1 MLSNCAV
8 VDGLGCCL
16 AFFETRIVHGEALDG
31 IFLNDGI
38 GPFAELDSLGGIDLV
53 ADGDNC
59 FQVVVLRFIRLAVG
73 GNYSKRRNRLPDDSE
88 RRDIRASKPQLFFA
102 PLLHGEE
109 DGHEAFAL
117 RGEGVFHP
125 WGHLAEIGACEEAVG
140 HQFSELLGKGGLG
153 YVPDAAPELPEM
165 PHVFKG
171 DIEVDLDLPF
181 SSDHALDGGDGSAAL
196 HFLAPPSP
204 ARVGYFLRERTPS
217 G

>member
-1 MLSNCAV
+1 MGPASVSIRSSLRRFCTPGKPPSVRWRSN
-8 VDGLGCCL
+8 
-16 AFFETRIVHGEALDG
+16 
-31 IFLNDGI
+31 
-38 GPFAELDSLGGIDLV
+38 
-53 ADGDNC
+53 
-59 FQVVVLRFIRLAVG
+59 
-73 GNYSKRRNRLPDDSE
+73 
-88 RRDIRASKPQLFFA
+88 
-102 PLLHGEE
+102 
-109 DGHEAFAL
+109 GHEAFAL
-117 RGEGVFHP
+117 WGEGVFHP

-171 DIEVDLDLPF
+171 DIEEDLDLPF
-181 SSDHALDGGDGSAAL
+181 SSDHALDGGDGLAAL